1 MLLKNKGKTLLFSI
15 LKQGRRTKA
24 EVQVYG
30 SRVNGRVCF
39 SDLGLVLRSQGKPI
53 DIDEFINFKNGLK
66 KSNISFLADA
76 LNWKRI
82 PDCFKDNI
90 NQQ

>member
-39 SDLGLVLRSQGKPI
+39 SDLDLVLRS
-53 DIDEFINFKNGLK
+53 
-66 KSNISFLADA
+66 
-76 LNWKRI
+76 
-82 PDCFKDNI
+82 
-90 NQQ
+90 